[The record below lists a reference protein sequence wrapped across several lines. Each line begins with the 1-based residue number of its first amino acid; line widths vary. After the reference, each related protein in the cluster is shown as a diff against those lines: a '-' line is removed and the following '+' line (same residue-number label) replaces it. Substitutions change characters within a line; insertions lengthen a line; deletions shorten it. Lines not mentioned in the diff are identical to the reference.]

1 MSEKRVA
8 KGTKEGCFLHDN
20 RLIYES
26 GSDSI
31 QKAHALFGG
40 PQGVLRS
47 AASAIADARAGHE
60 QIHPA
65 DPAEQEIRAFADFC
79 CRAGL
84 MLEAKSVTAAIDTD
98 YIGHGI
104 EHQVGILRDRER
116 VIKDYD
122 SRLFNEETGE
132 VFYKP
137 AELLFD
143 YLTDHL
149 LANELFGDD
158 ICLEGAYE
166 ESGSVHVVITQPYV
180 KGWHP
185 AWSKLVEA
193 LELQGLEH
201 ESPGTPKARFW
212 IDGGEAG
219 RLLVTDVHEDNV
231 LVLQSGRV
239 HPIDVHFSFPGRSAR
254 MNALNALGLLTS
266 TRP

>member
-1 MSEKRVA
+1 MSEIEVA
-8 KGTKEGCFLHDN
+8 ANGPDGETPRQPLLSYVNGP
-20 RLIYES
+20 
-26 GSDSI
+26 DSLT
-31 QKAHALFGG
+31 KAHALFGG

-60 QIHPA
+60 QIHPT

-84 MLEAKSVTAAIDTD
+84 MLDAKSVTAAIDAD

-104 EHQVGILRDRER
+104 EHRVGMLRDRER

-180 KGWHP
+180 KGRHP

-193 LELQGLEH
+193 LEFQGLEH

-231 LVLQSGRV
+231 LLLQSGRV

-254 MNALNALGLLTS
+254 MNALNTLGLLTP
-266 TRP
+266 TWP